1 MTIKFSERV
10 IKKANEKPEVIIH
23 SNENPADDVAMDIKI
38 QKALDFLKSR
48 GIKDIK
54 PLYANN

>member
-10 IKKANEKPEVIIH
+10 IKKANEKAEVIIDP
-23 SNENPADDVAMDIKI
+23 NKNPADAVSMDIRI

-48 GIKDIK
+48 GIKDVK
-54 PLYANN
+54 PLYVNN